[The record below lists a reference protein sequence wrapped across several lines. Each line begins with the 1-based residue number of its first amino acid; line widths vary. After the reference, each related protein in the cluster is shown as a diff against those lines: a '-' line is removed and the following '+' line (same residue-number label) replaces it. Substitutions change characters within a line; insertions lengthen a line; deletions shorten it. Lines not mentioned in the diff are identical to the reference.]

1 VSAVIEAPAPVD
13 APTRPHIVV
22 PRSVSGARSA
32 GLPMAVTAAAVLA
45 AAIAVPS
52 LAGNYWTFIATYFLI
67 YAMIGLSLILVT
79 GYVGQVTLMAG
90 TVVGIGAFTSAAVE
104 THFGWPFWASI
115 VAAGVATLPFSL
127 AVGFPALR
135 LRGLYLAIATLAF
148 GRLIEELLF
157 RGWDWFSGGFAG
169 VAVKRP
175 TLGISFES
183 DTRYFWLV
191 LFFFCLVVAF
201 MFSFSRSRIGR
212 AMRATRENE
221 PAAQAMGV
229 NIVKYKMMA
238 FFLSGVVAGIAGSL
252 QVHLVKSATLD
263 TYGFY
268 LSFIVFIMVVIG
280 GARSIW
286 GGILGGWF
294 LIIQT
299 ELLRGVEWLTRY
311 TDIAFGI
318 GVLWVVLSNPEGLAG
333 FFRDR
338 WLWVREKPKWRAL
351 VAAGFATA
359 NVAVMWLMIHYGTQ
373 KGGA

>member
-1 VSAVIEAPAPVD
+1 MSTVIEAPAIAVKPPR
-13 APTRPHIVV
+13 APLVV

-32 GLPMAVTAAAVLA
+32 GRPMAIAAAVTLA
-45 AAIAVPS
+45 AAIAIPS
-52 LAGNYWTFIATYFLI
+52 LAGSYWTFIATYFLI

-104 THFGWPFWASI
+104 THFGWPFWASV
-115 VAAGVATLPFSL
+115 VAAAVATLPFSL

-157 RGWDWFSGGFAG
+157 RGWTWFSGGFAG
-169 VAVKRP
+169 VAVQRP
-175 TLGISFES
+175 TIGISFES
-183 DTRYFWLV
+183 DARYFWLV
-191 LFFFCLVVAF
+191 LFFFCLVVGF

-221 PAAQAMGV
+221 LAAQSMGV

-238 FFLSGVVAGIAGSL
+238 LFLSGVVAGLAGAL

-338 WLWVREKPKWRAL
+338 WAWVREKPKWRAL
-351 VAAGFATA
+351 AAAGVAAG
-359 NVAVMWLMIHYGTQ
+359 NIAVMWLMIHYGQ